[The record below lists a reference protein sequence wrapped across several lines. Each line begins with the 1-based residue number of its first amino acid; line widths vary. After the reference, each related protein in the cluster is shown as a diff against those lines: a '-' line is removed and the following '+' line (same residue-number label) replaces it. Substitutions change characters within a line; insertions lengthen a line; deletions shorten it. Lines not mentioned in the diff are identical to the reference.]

1 MTLAGCHAHDSLEAY
16 AREISQDPA
25 NLAAYLRLGNALHE
39 LERYDEAVAVYDK
52 ALAQMPGTGALYH
65 NRGNS
70 LLELD
75 RWGDA
80 IASYRKALCLMPDF
94 ADAYVTIATALQALR
109 KPYEAMA
116 NCHRALAIDPSCAEA
131 HWNLAL
137 ALLQVGEFEQ
147 GWREFEWRWRK
158 RGFTSKDRAFSQPL
172 WDGSS
177 LNGQTILV
185 HAEQGFGDTFQFV
198 RYLTLLTEQGAR
210 VVLECPASQKKLL
223 AGVPGVSEVIAT
235 GEPLPAFD
243 CHLPIMSLP
252 LRCETTL
259 DSIPAT
265 VPYIF
270 PTLESLA
277 CWTEKFD
284 SYDTLRVG
292 LVWAGRKRP
301 DPNRTCPLEN
311 FASLAAIPGVT
322 FYSLQLQN
330 EMSGKPGGRQVLE
343 LVDLTADIEDFADT
357 AALIA
362 NLDLVIS
369 IDTGVAHL
377 SGALG
382 KETWVLLPY
391 AADWRWMLDR
401 EDSPWYPGMRLFR
414 QQTPGDWP
422 TVLAAVTS
430 ALLAKL
436 ADFQTDCAR
445 SSAALETSYAEGL
458 AFIRAARPDAA
469 EKALVNA
476 FMIDPRVPEV
486 FNAFGVLCREKG
498 QDRVAGRFFRHVVAV
513 DPAYADG
520 HINLGNVMFA
530 ENCLEE
536 ALEEYR
542 LAMRNNPGC
551 ARAHQN
557 EGVVLQALGRFAEAA
572 ASYRTALEIDAGYA
586 TARWNLAVLNLLTGN
601 LAEGFRE
608 FEARFHK
615 NDPVPVRFSEVQ
627 PWDGT
632 TFSGKTL
639 LVHAEQG
646 FGDTFQFLRYL
657 PLVAERGGK
666 IIFECQHESLLDIL
680 TISLRG
686 TAYVYVRGEA
696 LPEVHL
702 QVPLLSLPRIFG
714 TTLETIP
721 ASVPYLVPKER
732 DREVWKTR
740 MQSEKGFRV
749 GLVWAGRPKPDP
761 KRSASLAAL
770 APLAAVPGTIFY
782 SLQVG
787 DGSDEALDP
796 PAGMI
801 LRDYSA
807 ELTDFAAT
815 AALVANLDLVI
826 TIDSAVAHLSG
837 ALGVETWVLLPYA
850 ADWRWLNVRSDSP
863 WYQRMQLFRQQTPGD
878 WRMPVAAMLQCMQN
892 IRAGNGVP

>member
-1 MTLAGCHAHDSLEAY
+1 MHDSLETY
-16 AREISQDPA
+16 AQEISLNPG
-25 NLAAYLRLGNALHE
+25 NIEAYLRLGNALHE

-52 ALAQMPGTGALYH
+52 ALAHVPGTGALYH

-70 LLELD
+70 LLALN

-80 IASYRKALCLMPDF
+80 IASYRGALRLMPDF
-94 ADAYVTIATALQALR
+94 AEAYVTIATALQALR

-116 NCHRALAIDPSCAEA
+116 SCHRALAIDPSCAEA

-158 RGFTSKDRAFSQPL
+158 RGFTTKARAFSRPM

-177 LNGQTILV
+177 LEGQTILV

-198 RYLTLLTEQGAR
+198 RYLPLLAEMGAR
-210 VVLECPASQKKLL
+210 VVLECSGSLKSLL
-223 AGVPGVSEVIAT
+223 AGVPGVSAVVVS
-235 GEPLPAFD
+235 GEPLPDFD

-252 LRCETTL
+252 DRCGTTL
-259 DSIPAT
+259 DSIPVS
-265 VPYIF
+265 VPYVF
-270 PTLESLA
+270 PSPESLA
-277 CWTEKFD
+277 SWADKFETV
-284 SYDTLRVG
+284 DTLRVG

-301 DPNRTCPLEN
+301 DPNRTCPFEN
-311 FASLAAIPGVT
+311 FAPLADIPGVT
-322 FYSLQLQN
+322 FYSLQLKN
-330 EMSGKPGGRQVLE
+330 EMSGSPGGRHVLE
-343 LVDLTADIEDFADT
+343 LVDFTADIEGFADT

-382 KETWVLLPY
+382 KETWVLLPF

-401 EDSPWYPGMRLFR
+401 EDSPWYPAMSLFR
-414 QQTPGDWP
+414 QQAPGDWSA
-422 TVLAAVTS
+422 VLAAVKS
-430 ALLAKL
+430 ALLARL
-436 ADFQTDCAR
+436 ADFRAESSQR
-445 SSAALETSYAEGL
+445 SAALETSYAEGL
-458 AFIRAARPDAA
+458 ALLRTACPDDA

-476 FMIDPRVPEV
+476 YLIDPRVSEI
-486 FNAFGVLCREKG
+486 FNALGVLCREKG
-498 QDRVAGRFFRHVVAV
+498 LDHVASRFFRHAVAL
-513 DPAYADG
+513 DPTCADG
-520 HINLGNVMFA
+520 HINLGNIMFA
-530 ENCLEE
+530 ENRFEE

-542 LAMRNNPGC
+542 LAMRINPGC

-557 EGVVLQALGRFAEAA
+557 EGVVLQALGRFADAA
-572 ASYRTALEIDAGYA
+572 ASFHSALAIDPGYG

-601 LAEGFRE
+601 LADGFRE
-608 FEARFHK
+608 FEARFQK
-615 NDPVPVRFSEVQ
+615 NDPIPVRFREIE
-627 PWDGT
+627 PWDGS

-657 PLVAERGGK
+657 PLVAERGGT
-666 IIFECQHESLLDIL
+666 IIFECQHETLRDIL

-686 TAYVYVRGEA
+686 TAYVYVRGES

-702 QVPLLSLPRIFG
+702 QIPLLSLPRIFG
-714 TTLETIP
+714 TTLESIP
-721 ASVPYLVPKER
+721 SSVPYIVPKEQE
-732 DREVWKTR
+732 REAWKTR
-740 MQSEKGFRV
+740 VQSDKGFRI

-761 KRSASLAAL
+761 KRSAYLAAL
-770 APLAAVPGTIFY
+770 APLASVPGTIYY

-787 DGSDEALDP
+787 DGSDQALDP
-796 PAGMI
+796 PAGMV

-815 AALVANLDLVI
+815 AALIANLDLVI
-826 TIDSAVAHLSG
+826 TIDSAVAHLAG
-837 ALGVETWVLLPYA
+837 ALGMETWVLLPYA
-850 ADWRWLNVRSDSP
+850 ADWRWMTGRSDSP
-863 WYQRMQLFRQQTPGD
+863 WYQRMQLFRQQTPGN
-878 WRMPVAAMLQCMQN
+878 WRMPVAAMLERLQT
-892 IRAGNGVP
+892 IRAGYGVPR

>member
-1 MTLAGCHAHDSLEAY
+1 MHDSLESY
-16 AREISQDPA
+16 AQEISLNPG
-25 NLAAYLRLGNALHE
+25 NIEAYLCLGNALHE

-52 ALAQMPGTGALYH
+52 ALLHVPETGALYH

-70 LLELD
+70 LLELG
-75 RWGDA
+75 RWADA
-80 IASYRKALCLMPDF
+80 IASYRKSLCFLPDF
-94 ADAYVTIATALQALR
+94 AEAYVTIATALQSLR
-109 KPYEAMA
+109 KPFEAMA
-116 NCHRALAIDPSCAEA
+116 SCHRALAIDPSCAEA

-158 RGFTSKDRAFSQPL
+158 RGFTTKTRSFAQPL
-172 WDGSS
+172 WDGSP
-177 LNGQTILV
+177 LEGKTILV
-185 HAEQGFGDTFQFV
+185 HTEQGFGDTFQCARF
-198 RYLTLLTEQGAR
+198 LPLLAEQGGR
-210 VVLECPASQKKLL
+210 VLLECPGSQKKLL

-235 GEPLPAFD
+235 GEATPDFD

-252 LRCETTL
+252 LRCETTVETV
-259 DSIPAT
+259 PAT

-270 PTLESLA
+270 PPLESLA
-277 CWTEKFD
+277 RWTEKFD
-284 SYDTLRVG
+284 SCDTLRVG

-311 FASLAAIPGVT
+311 FAPLADIPGVT
-322 FYSLQLQN
+322 FYSVQLQN
-330 EMSGKPGGRQVLE
+330 EMSGKPGGRQVFE

-414 QQTPGDWP
+414 QQAPGDWP
-422 TVLAAVTS
+422 TVLAAVKS
-430 ALLAKL
+430 ALRIKL
-436 ADFQTDCAR
+436 ADFRAANAA
-445 SSAALETSYAEGL
+445 SSAALETFYAEGL
-458 AFIRAARPDAA
+458 ALLRAARPDVA
-469 EKALVNA
+469 EKVLVKA
-476 FMIDPRVPEV
+476 FLIDPRVPEL
-486 FNAFGVLCREKG
+486 FNALGVVSREKG
-498 QDRVAGRFFRHVVAV
+498 VDPVAGRFFRHAIAL

-520 HINLGNVMFA
+520 HINLGNVMFT
-530 ENCLEE
+530 ENCFEE

-542 LAMRNNPGC
+542 LAMRINPGC
-551 ARAHQN
+551 ARAYQN
-557 EGVVLQALGRFAEAA
+557 EGVVLQALGRFSNAA
-572 ASYRTALEIDAGYA
+572 ASFRTALEIDPGYG
-586 TARWNLAVLNLLTGN
+586 TARWNLAVLHLLTGN
-601 LAEGFRE
+601 LVEGFRE
-608 FEARFHK
+608 FEARFAK
-615 NDPVPVRFSEVQ
+615 NDPVPNRFSEV
-627 PWDGT
+627 PRWDGSS
-632 TFSGKTL
+632 FSGKTL

-657 PLVAERGGK
+657 PLVAERGGQV
-666 IIFECQHESLLDIL
+666 IFECQHESLRDIL

-696 LPEVHL
+696 LPEAHL

-721 ASVPYLVPKER
+721 ASVPYIVPKEQ

-740 MQSEKGFRV
+740 MHSEKGFRV

-770 APLAAVPGTIFY
+770 APLAAVPDTLFY

-801 LRDYSA
+801 LRDFSA

-850 ADWRWLNVRSDSP
+850 ADWRWLTGRSDSP
-863 WYQRMQLFRQQTPGD
+863 WYQRMQLFRQQRAGD
-878 WRMPVAAMLQCMQN
+878 WREPVNAMLERLQTICT
-892 IRAGNGVP
+892 GNGVP

>member
-1 MTLAGCHAHDSLEAY
+1 M
-16 AREISQDPA
+16 
-25 NLAAYLRLGNALHE
+25 
-39 LERYDEAVAVYDK
+39 ERYADAVAVYDR
-52 ALAQMPGTGALYH
+52 ALAVMPATGALYH
-65 NRGNS
+65 NRGNA
-70 LLELD
+70 LLELG
-75 RWGDA
+75 RWDEA
-80 IASYRKALCLMPDF
+80 IACYRKALCFMPDF
-94 ADAYVTIATALQALR
+94 AEAYVTAATALQALR
-109 KPYEAMA
+109 KPFEAMA
-116 NCHRALAIDPSCAEA
+116 SCHRALAIDPSCAEA

-137 ALLQVGEFEQ
+137 ALLQVGEFVP

-158 RGFTSKDRAFSQPL
+158 RGFTTKSRSFGQPM

-177 LNGQTILV
+177 LEGQTILV

-198 RYLTLLTEQGAR
+198 RYLTLLAEQGGR
-210 VVLECPASQKKLL
+210 VLLECPGSQKKLL
-223 AGVPGVSEVIAT
+223 AGVPGVTEVIAT
-235 GEPLPAFD
+235 GEARPDFD

-259 DSIPAT
+259 EMVPAT

-270 PTLESLA
+270 PPLETLA
-277 CWTEKFD
+277 CWAEKFD
-284 SYDTLRVG
+284 ASDTLRVG

-311 FASLAAIPGVT
+311 FAPLADIPGVT
-322 FYSLQLQN
+322 FYSVQLEN
-330 EMSGKPGGRQVLE
+330 EMSGKPGGRQGLE

-414 QQTPGDWP
+414 QQTPGNW
-422 TVLAAVTS
+422 TGVITAVMS
-430 ALLAKL
+430 ALAEKKSAFQDTIAIHSAGFETAYADGLDLLLAGRLDAAGKEL
-436 ADFQTDCAR
+436 V
-445 SSAALETSYAEGL
+445 AALL
-458 AFIRAARPDAA
+458 
-469 EKALVNA
+469 L
-476 FMIDPRVPEV
+476 DPRVPEI
-486 FNAFGVLCREKG
+486 FNALGVLSREKG
-498 QDRVAGRFFRHVVAV
+498 LHRVAGRFFRHAVVL
-513 DPAYADG
+513 DPNYVDG
-520 HINLGNVMFA
+520 HINRGNNFFA
-530 ENCLEE
+530 ENCFED

-542 LAMRNNPGC
+542 SAVRINPKE

-557 EGVVLQALGRFAEAA
+557 QGVVLQALGKFADAA
-572 ASYRTALEIDAGYA
+572 ASFQAALQIDPGYA

-615 NDPVPVRFSEVQ
+615 KDPVPARFSEVQ
-627 PWDGT
+627 PWDGS

-666 IIFECQHESLLDIL
+666 IIFECQHESLRDIL

-696 LPEVHL
+696 LPEAHL

-714 TTLETIP
+714 TTLDSIP
-721 ASVPYLVPKER
+721 SSVPYIVPKEQG
-732 DREVWKTR
+732 REAWKTR
-740 MQSEKGFRV
+740 LQSDKGFRV

-770 APLAAVPGTIFY
+770 APLAAVPGTIYY

-807 ELTDFAAT
+807 ELIDFSAT
-815 AALVANLDLVI
+815 AALIANLDLVI

-837 ALGVETWVLLPYA
+837 ALGTESWVLLPYS
-850 ADWRWLNVRSDSP
+850 ADWRWMTGRNDSP
-863 WYQRMQLFRQQTPGD
+863 WYPAMRLFRQERPGD
-878 WRMPVAAMLQCMQN
+878 WSVPVAAMVKVLCAKN
-892 IRAGNGVP
+892 AVNGVF